1 MVTRSALGKVGRA
14 LALAVV
20 LLSIGIGHAAHADNV
35 DTLVGQLQNDD
46 SDKVRF
52 VAAVNLTKLGDPRAI
67 LPMVKC
73 VGNDSDDKTREA
85 CALGLGKLVTTATK
99 PGIKG
104 LVINTLKRVANDDS
118 SARVKSQAV
127 ASLTN
132 LGSSAPTTGTATTG
146 ANNSGK
152 NGAYVNIGAMSV
164 KLGNPNDAKLRAI
177 MVRSATLA
185 LGKAGGKITTSW
197 DGGAVPNAADLN
209 KKQFAGFF
217 IDGTLNSATA
227 NVSGSTGT
235 ITCKVSMLLASFPD
249 KNIVANL
256 NGGASVQGG
265 ASAKEQ
271 ALSQEDCVEAVVSD
285 MIAKRVIPAI
295 H

>member
-1 MVTRSALGKVGRA
+1 MRVVALAIALLSVGLGRA
-14 LALAVV
+14 AR
-20 LLSIGIGHAAHADNV
+20 ADNV
-35 DTLVGQLQNDD
+35 DTLIGQLNSDD

-85 CALGLGKLVTTATK
+85 CALGLGKLVTSATK
-99 PGIKG
+99 AGIKG
-104 LVINTLKRVANDDS
+104 LVVSTLKRVANDDS

-127 ASLTN
+127 ASLN
-132 LGSSAPTTGTATTG
+132 DLGSTAPTSGTATTG

-177 MVRSATLA
+177 MVRSATVA
-185 LGKAGGKITTSW
+185 MGKAGGKITTSW
-197 DGGAVPNAADLN
+197 DGGAPTAADLN
-209 KKQFAGFF
+209 KKQFAGYF
-217 IDGTLNSATA
+217 IDGTLNAATA

-235 ITCKVSMLLASFPD
+235 ITCKVSMLLASYPD

-265 ASAKEQ
+265 ASPKDL